1 MTKICTEAVKLYDCG
16 GGYRVEVIR
25 QEDALR
31 EVWLFRKDIGTKML
45 MFGVYEKGDKL
56 LATIEANLPKYIK
69 IYKDLYVCD
78 VY

>member
-1 MTKICTEAVKLYDCG
+1 MTKICTQAVKLYDCG
-16 GGYRVEVIR
+16 GDYRIEVIR

-56 LATIEANLPKYIK
+56 LATIEANLPEYIK